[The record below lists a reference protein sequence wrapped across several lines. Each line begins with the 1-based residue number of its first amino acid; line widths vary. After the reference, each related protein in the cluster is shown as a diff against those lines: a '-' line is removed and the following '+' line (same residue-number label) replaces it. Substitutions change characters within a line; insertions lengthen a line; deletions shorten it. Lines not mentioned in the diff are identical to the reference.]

1 MSKTKINFGI
11 DLGTTNSAIASMD
24 NGKVKIIKS
33 DRFQKD
39 TTPSCVSY
47 KKKGRMDVGDQSIEI
62 LNDARNQKNQ
72 DPNRE
77 VDDAYAEFKRDMG
90 TDHKYQS
97 NRLGRSLP
105 PEELS
110 AEVLKKLKSYAQGD
124 GDKVNAA
131 VITVPA
137 FFEQF
142 QIDATSKAAE
152 LAGFSCHHL
161 LQEPIAASIAYG
173 IEAKEMDGKWI
184 VFDFGGGTF
193 DAALMQVAEGIMQ
206 VLATEGD
213 NRLGG
218 SDLDYAIVDDIL
230 IPWLSEKY
238 EMEFRV
244 GDDQRLSY
252 LRDDLKQHA
261 EKIKIELSIDGKDSC
276 DYYEDNTFTDDAGE
290 EVEFELTISLEE
302 YEKVIGP
309 IFQRAIDI
317 AKELIKRKG
326 LKDAELERIL
336 LVGGPTLSQTFRR
349 MLREQFDTEIDVSI
363 DPMTAVA
370 VGATLSASTKDL
382 PDELRVKDLAKA
394 QLQLKYPATTVE
406 IEAPVTVK
414 VLRKETEGDVPED
427 LEVEILTQA
436 GNWSSGRMKL
446 EEAGEL
452 IMVSLKE
459 GEANVFQLSLF
470 DEKGNSVACEPS
482 EFSILQGF
490 KPPEATLPFAM
501 GIQIRDTKRDR
512 DVFSFLEGLSK
523 EQPLPTKGR
532 GNYRTQTDLR
542 DGDYDDKL
550 HIAIFQGEHG
560 DEGTRTAYLNKS
572 TDIFVTSDQMPGF
585 VPAGSEFE
593 LTIKVDASRKISGEI
608 FFPSLDESVEI
619 KFPESRK
626 KTLDK
631 EELEQEI
638 QKVKASLVMDEN
650 AGFAIDPAAEERING
665 EIYRIQGG
673 LEKAGDNKGARDVA
687 QKQIRGLFKE
697 IDKLQDKAAWPKV
710 DKELEE
716 AMAWLRNKADGFGS
730 EETET
735 QVDEFEQKCNQVRSQ
750 ENAAAGERLIQEIY
764 RFGHKLQENEPGYW
778 AALIMAEDANFATS
792 QWSNETEARMA
803 IDEGLRTIRT
813 NPTLDNLRSK
823 CYAIWRLR
831 KDSSKGPSGGGGSEK
846 VPVKD

>member
-326 LKDAELERIL
+326 
-336 LVGGPTLSQTFRR
+336 
-349 MLREQFDTEIDVSI
+349 
-363 DPMTAVA
+363 
-370 VGATLSASTKDL
+370 
-382 PDELRVKDLAKA
+382 
-394 QLQLKYPATTVE
+394 
-406 IEAPVTVK
+406 
-414 VLRKETEGDVPED
+414 
-427 LEVEILTQA
+427 
-436 GNWSSGRMKL
+436 
-446 EEAGEL
+446 
-452 IMVSLKE
+452 
-459 GEANVFQLSLF
+459 
-470 DEKGNSVACEPS
+470 
-482 EFSILQGF
+482 
-490 KPPEATLPFAM
+490 
-501 GIQIRDTKRDR
+501 
-512 DVFSFLEGLSK
+512 
-523 EQPLPTKGR
+523 
-532 GNYRTQTDLR
+532 
-542 DGDYDDKL
+542 
-550 HIAIFQGEHG
+550 
-560 DEGTRTAYLNKS
+560 
-572 TDIFVTSDQMPGF
+572 
-585 VPAGSEFE
+585 
-593 LTIKVDASRKISGEI
+593 
-608 FFPSLDESVEI
+608 
-619 KFPESRK
+619 
-626 KTLDK
+626 
-631 EELEQEI
+631 
-638 QKVKASLVMDEN
+638 
-650 AGFAIDPAAEERING
+650 
-665 EIYRIQGG
+665 
-673 LEKAGDNKGARDVA
+673 
-687 QKQIRGLFKE
+687 
-697 IDKLQDKAAWPKV
+697 
-710 DKELEE
+710 
-716 AMAWLRNKADGFGS
+716 
-730 EETET
+730 
-735 QVDEFEQKCNQVRSQ
+735 
-750 ENAAAGERLIQEIY
+750 
-764 RFGHKLQENEPGYW
+764 
-778 AALIMAEDANFATS
+778 
-792 QWSNETEARMA
+792 
-803 IDEGLRTIRT
+803 
-813 NPTLDNLRSK
+813 
-823 CYAIWRLR
+823 
-831 KDSSKGPSGGGGSEK
+831 
-846 VPVKD
+846 